1 VDPQWLDD
9 QEQAA
14 WRRLVGVMTALP
26 AALDSQ
32 LQRESGLTHFEYW
45 VLSALSEAPDRTL
58 RMGCLAGM
66 ANGSLSR
73 LSHVAGRLERRGLL
87 ERRPDPADGRFTLAT
102 LTGTGWEVVAAA
114 APGHVR
120 AVRRLVFDA
129 LTPEQTTLLAEVGDR
144 VLRTVEAERSP

>member
-1 VDPQWLDD
+1 
-9 QEQAA
+9 
-14 WRRLVGVMTALP
+14 MTALP
-26 AALDSQ
+26 AALDGQ

-58 RMGCLAGM
+58 RMGCLAGS

-87 ERRPDPADGRFTLAT
+87 RRRPDPGDGRVTLAT
-102 LTGTGWEVVAAA
+102 LTDAGRDAVVAA
-114 APGHVR
+114 APGHVD

-129 LTPEQTTLLAEVGDR
+129 LTPEQTRQLLEIGDR
-144 VLRTVEAERSP
+144 VVRSVETERSP